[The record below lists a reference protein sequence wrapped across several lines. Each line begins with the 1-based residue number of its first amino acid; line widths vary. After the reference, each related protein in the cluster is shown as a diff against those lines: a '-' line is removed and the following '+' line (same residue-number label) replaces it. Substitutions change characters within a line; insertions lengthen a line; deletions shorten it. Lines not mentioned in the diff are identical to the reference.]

1 MDKKSTKN
9 PQISSSSSDSIR
21 MPYIPKKRTVKSD
34 SHLQAR
40 QSTTKIPPPVNSI
53 SQNNYSTRIP
63 YMPKTKTVKS
73 EKTVRSDSH
82 LRPHQSITKTPPPV
96 NSINQSNSSTRIPYI
111 PKVNNVGRETL
122 TQKAPYSQYSQSSS
136 QHSQKTHTV
145 NHNPPQYLKPHLI
158 IDTYSGE
165 YTLLNSNYN
174 VVAKTYCNPIL
185 YHFINRYRL
194 HKFKKELKRD
204 YKDYKKDC
212 KRKKIPLD
220 DDLKKSYK
228 AIKFYIWFC
237 PDANFNILELLKN
250 NITKTDSKYKNYQS
264 ACYDYLHELAS
275 LKYGDPEKMGFDI
288 VLATL
293 DGLSGSNHRYISDI
307 IVRSN
312 NTVND
317 YIKAHRVSSN
327 PSQPINNSHTTPSY
341 IPRQNSIGSIAVQP
355 VSRSNIY
362 RDR

>member
-34 SHLQAR
+34 SHLQDR
-40 QSTTKIPPPVNSI
+40 QST
-53 SQNNYSTRIP
+53 
-63 YMPKTKTVKS
+63 
-73 EKTVRSDSH
+73 
-82 LRPHQSITKTPPPV
+82 TKTPPPV

-111 PKVNNVGRETL
+111 PKVNNVGREIHP
-122 TQKAPYSQYSQSSS
+122 QRAPYSQYSQSSS

-185 YHFINRYRL
+185 YHFINRYKL

-250 NITKTDSKYKNYQS
+250 NITKTPSFVHY
-264 ACYDYLHELAS
+264 
-275 LKYGDPEKMGFDI
+275 
-288 VLATL
+288 T
-293 DGLSGSNHRYISDI
+293 
-307 IVRSN
+307 
-312 NTVND
+312 
-317 YIKAHRVSSN
+317 SS
-327 PSQPINNSHTTPSY
+327 
-341 IPRQNSIGSIAVQP
+341 
-355 VSRSNIY
+355 
-362 RDR
+362 

>member
-34 SHLQAR
+34 SHLQDR
-40 QSTTKIPPPVNSI
+40 QST
-53 SQNNYSTRIP
+53 
-63 YMPKTKTVKS
+63 
-73 EKTVRSDSH
+73 
-82 LRPHQSITKTPPPV
+82 TKTPPPV

-111 PKVNNVGRETL
+111 PKVNNVGREIHP
-122 TQKAPYSQYSQSSS
+122 QRAPYSQYSQSSS

-185 YHFINRYRL
+185 YHFINRYKL

-212 KRKKIPLD
+212 IR
-220 DDLKKSYK
+220 
-228 AIKFYIWFC
+228 
-237 PDANFNILELLKN
+237 
-250 NITKTDSKYKNYQS
+250 
-264 ACYDYLHELAS
+264 
-275 LKYGDPEKMGFDI
+275 
-288 VLATL
+288 
-293 DGLSGSNHRYISDI
+293 
-307 IVRSN
+307 
-312 NTVND
+312 
-317 YIKAHRVSSN
+317 
-327 PSQPINNSHTTPSY
+327 
-341 IPRQNSIGSIAVQP
+341 IAG
-355 VSRSNIY
+355 R
-362 RDR
+362 

>member
-1 MDKKSTKN
+1 MDKYAA
-9 PQISSSSSDSIR
+9 IRALAAIERSDVVVSVIDAEEGIQQQDKHVAGFAYEANKA
-21 MPYIPKKRTVKSD
+21 MVIVVNKWDLVK
-34 SHLQAR
+34 
-40 QSTTKIPPPVNSI
+40 
-53 SQNNYSTRIP
+53 
-63 YMPKTKTVKS
+63 KS
-73 EKTVRSDSH
+73 ETAMVEFSKKIRDEFKF
-82 LRPHQSITKTPPPV
+82 LDFASIV
-96 NSINQSNSSTRIPYI
+96 FLS
-111 PKVNNVGRETL
+111 
-122 TQKAPYSQYSQSSS
+122 
-136 QHSQKTHTV
+136 
-145 NHNPPQYLKPHLI
+145 
-158 IDTYSGE
+158 
-165 YTLLNSNYN
+165 
-174 VVAKTYCNPIL
+174 AKTYCNPIR
-185 YHFINRYRL
+185 YHFINRYKL